1 MKISTSTSTASTTTT
16 STRRVLPERVMKVL
30 TIDVSK
36 GHKQLPEISA
46 TNPQTGQVEN
56 VRDYLETNQALPK
69 WWPMVWK
76 KISGN
81 DGITVSL
88 LKNQKQRYSVEIRN
102 PTTKRVIV
110 NHSLNTDITLKSH
123 NGSLKPTTMWMT
135 SYDISQEEVGGGTN
149 DKSESLICI
158 TFENDHDKKK
168 FINGWLECQRK
179 MA

>member
-88 LKNQKQRYSVEIRN
+88 LKKSKTNVILLKFVTQQRNVV
-102 PTTKRVIV
+102 TV
-110 NHSLNTDITLKSH
+110 NHSLNKDITLKSH
-123 NGSLKPTTMWMT
+123 NGSLKPTNNV
-135 SYDISQEEVGGGTN
+135 DDV
-149 DKSESLICI
+149 
-158 TFENDHDKKK
+158 
-168 FINGWLECQRK
+168 
-179 MA
+179 A